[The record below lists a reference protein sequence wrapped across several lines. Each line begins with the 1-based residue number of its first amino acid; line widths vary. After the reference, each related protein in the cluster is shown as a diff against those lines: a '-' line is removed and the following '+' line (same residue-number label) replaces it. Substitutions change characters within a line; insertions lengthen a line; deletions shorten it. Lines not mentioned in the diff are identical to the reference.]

1 MRNIVNLID
10 EVRDLVD
17 EHVQAMRREPA
28 SRLGLDDRCGSVW
41 IDEDAIVAYKGSRI
55 DYYGGFEYVK
65 GEDRVELGEYVFY
78 LSTSSRVSDCIETL
92 MEYDGECSSEDDG
105 QPTEH
110 EEWMSFDPDC

>member
-10 EVRDLVD
+10 EVRDMVD

-92 MEYDGECSSEDDG
+92 MEYDGECE
-105 QPTEH
+105 TE
-110 EEWMSFDPDC
+110 